1 MGELARGFHPGW
13 ISAPLP
19 ASAVTAGSASQSFA
33 SEEVKERSLTTCF
46 QVAFFPMACQ
56 HLNRSFDVS
65 RDMALYSPKRV
76 KPSSL
81 SEDLVLVDFPKKIH
95 PYPIW
100 LSVSRVSFPKDNPPF
115 GFNRLVGASLQK
127 TREFFSVQHSTMPF
141 RGKVGPKACHPPIR
155 QFTQYLGHL

>member
-1 MGELARGFHPGW
+1 M
-13 ISAPLP
+13 
-19 ASAVTAGSASQSFA
+19 TAGSASQSFA
-33 SEEVKERSLTTCF
+33 SEEVKERSLTNCF

-81 SEDLVLVDFPKKIH
+81 SEDLVLVDFPKKIY

-127 TREFFSVQHSTMPF
+127 TRELFSVQHSTMPLEEKLARKPVIPLSGSLRSIWVICN
-141 RGKVGPKACHPPIR
+141 RGYSPPFSKTTR
-155 QFTQYLGHL
+155 KLS

>member
-81 SEDLVLVDFPKKIH
+81 SEDLVLVDFPKKIIH
-95 PYPIW
+95 IPFGCPFPEYRSRRIIPR
-100 LSVSRVSFPKDNPPF
+100 SVST
-115 GFNRLVGASLQK
+115 GW
-127 TREFFSVQHSTMPF
+127 
-141 RGKVGPKACHPPIR
+141 
-155 QFTQYLGHL
+155 

>member
-1 MGELARGFHPGW
+1 MQYGRAW
-13 ISAPLP
+13 LP
-19 ASAVTAGSASQSFA
+19 RCGKPPAGSASQSFA
-33 SEEVKERSLTTCF
+33 SEEVKERSLTNCF

-81 SEDLVLVDFPKKIH
+81 SEDLVLVDFPKKIY

-127 TREFFSVQHSTMPF
+127 ARELFSVQHSTMPF